1 MSHKRCG
8 VKANKKWK
16 IPFCIQSITFPYSC
30 WSATNDMLYRVRV
43 GALTKLVTIVGW
55 FAGCRNWP
63 QLEML
68 SQFEILLKCLGNCVV
83 QLKQG
88 AHNSEDVQTIGKQ
101 CFKGFKS
108 FYVQFVRRPTGG
120 RFFVYYFTFCNT
132 KLPFWKAN
140 LNQFRHA
147 KNTV

>member
-1 MSHKRCG
+1 MEATIDSVLLRVRLVLEELISLMG
-8 VKANKKWK
+8 L
-16 IPFCIQSITFPYSC
+16 SIHI
-30 WSATNDMLYRVRV
+30 RV

-101 CFKGFKS
+101 CFKGF
-108 FYVQFVRRPTGG
+108 YVQFVRRPTGG

-147 KNTV
+147 KKNTV

>member
-1 MSHKRCG
+1 MCAG
-8 VKANKKWK
+8 TV
-16 IPFCIQSITFPYSC
+16 C
-30 WSATNDMLYRVRV
+30 VRV

-101 CFKGFKS
+101 YVKGFKS

-147 KNTV
+147 KTLFKEDLGLHPF

>member
-1 MSHKRCG
+1 MAREVARLEDAVTNVSEVFLSFQINY
-8 VKANKKWK
+8 VKL
-16 IPFCIQSITFPYSC
+16 
-30 WSATNDMLYRVRV
+30 TNVRV

>member
-1 MSHKRCG
+1 MKLEY
-8 VKANKKWK
+8 
-16 IPFCIQSITFPYSC
+16 I
-30 WSATNDMLYRVRV
+30 RV

-101 CFKGFKS
+101 CFKGF
-108 FYVQFVRRPTGG
+108 YVQFVRRPTGG

-132 KLPFWKAN
+132 KLPGKS
-140 LNQFRHA
+140 QSIPA